1 MLHILSSFCYS
12 PPETRE
18 MATTQTTEW
27 RKKLS
32 SLSVWMQRD
41 KNKGLDPLVCT
52 ASSTTNRT
60 SLPPVAVRL
69 DAERRGAGE
78 AFRGLFHP
86 WKQLREKREEVGRKA
101 VVRGKRW
108 HQLYSMASIFGLE
121 IRDVLCSNL

>member
-60 SLPPVAVRL
+60 FLPPVAVRL
-69 DAERRGAGE
+69 DAERAVGRGAGE

-101 VVRGKRW
+101 VVVQEERDGNNC
-108 HQLYSMASIFGLE
+108 IFDG
-121 IRDVLCSNL
+121 INLWS